1 MVERDYE
8 GFDPREASG
17 EEDLSEEQV
26 KAKQILEQR
35 IAMLEK
41 DGMKLA
47 TVDEADRCIDICRA
61 ALVQNGMALQFVP
74 EGMRDMY
81 LCQKALRTTGLALQF
96 VPDSLR
102 SKAVCML
109 ALRHDGLALQYVP
122 EKTRDRDVCRTAV
135 TQDSLALQFVPEE
148 LVDEELCTH
157 AMRVD
162 GRALE
167 FVPMNLR
174 TPMMCFEACRT
185 NGMALEFVPDELRTD
200 LVRVR
205 GLFSAGATVSRMTK
219 IVCLT
224 PPDWEEMSKAKPR
237 DEWGKF
243 ERWSFDAPEEFPCP
257 ERFAPSA
264 DEVHAFLKNLALEF
278 AQKAEVADF
287 EQRAEEAKSGN
298 GFWLDVLE
306 EESRDEEAAEGGEK
320 PRRKT
325 SIYGPS
331 LALLCKMELDAH
343 GIPEY
348 SGAFAAA
355 TKLMDWAAG
364 WHE

>member
-81 LCQKALRTTGLALQF
+81 LCQKALRTTG
-96 VPDSLR
+96 
-102 SKAVCML
+102 
-109 ALRHDGLALQYVP
+109 
-122 EKTRDRDVCRTAV
+122 
-135 TQDSLALQFVPEE
+135 LALQFVPEE

>member
-26 KAKQILEQR
+26 KAKQLLEQR

-47 TVDEADRCIDICRA
+47 TVDEADRCIDVCRA

-81 LCQKALRTTGLALQF
+81 LCQKALRTTG
-96 VPDSLR
+96 
-102 SKAVCML
+102 
-109 ALRHDGLALQYVP
+109 
-122 EKTRDRDVCRTAV
+122 
-135 TQDSLALQFVPEE
+135 LALQFVPEE

-185 NGMALEFVPDELRTD
+185 NGRALEFVPDVLRTD

-264 DEVHAFLKNLALEF
+264 DEVQAFLKNLALEF
-278 AQKAEVADF
+278 AQKAGVEDF
-287 EQRAEEAKSGN
+287 EQRAEKTKSGN
-298 GFWLDVLE
+298 GFWLDVME
-306 EESRDEEAAEGGEK
+306 EISRDEEAAEGEEK

-343 GIPEY
+343 GIPEH

>member
-81 LCQKALRTTGLALQF
+81 LCQKALRTTG
-96 VPDSLR
+96 
-102 SKAVCML
+102 
-109 ALRHDGLALQYVP
+109 
-122 EKTRDRDVCRTAV
+122 
-135 TQDSLALQFVPEE
+135 LALQFVPEE

-278 AQKAEVADF
+278 AQKAGGEDF
-287 EQRAEEAKSGN
+287 EQRAEKTKSGN
-298 GFWLDVLE
+298 GFWLDVME
-306 EESRDEEAAEGGEK
+306 EISRDEEAAEGEEK

-343 GIPEY
+343 GIPEH

>member
-8 GFDPREASG
+8 GFDPRQASG
-17 EEDLSEEQV
+17 EEELSEEQV
-26 KAKQILEQR
+26 KAKEILEQR

-47 TVDEADRCIDICRA
+47 TVDEADKTVDVCRA
-61 ALVQNGMALQFVP
+61 ALVQNGIALQFVP

-102 SKAVCML
+102 SRAVCML
-109 ALRHDGLALQYVP
+109 ALRHDGLALQFVP
-122 EKTRDRDVCRTAV
+122 EETRDKDACLTAV
-135 TQDSLALQFVPEE
+135 TQNSLALQFVPKEH
-148 LVDEELCTH
+148 VDEKLCTH
-157 AMRVD
+157 AMRMD

-167 FVPMNLR
+167 FVPEALR

-185 NGMALEFVPDELRTD
+185 NGMALSFVPDDLRTD

-205 GLFSAGATVSRMTK
+205 GLFSAGATVSRLTR

-243 ERWSFDAPEEFPCP
+243 ERWSFEAPEDFPCP
-257 ERFAPSA
+257 EEFAPSA
-264 DEVHAFLKNLALEF
+264 EEVRTFLTNLARDF
-278 AQKAEVADF
+278 AQKAGVPDF
-287 EQRAEEAKSGN
+287 EKRAEEAKSGN

-306 EESRDEEAAEGGEK
+306 EESSGDEAAEGEK
-320 PRRKT
+320 SPQRKV

-343 GIPEY
+343 GLPEHT
-348 SGAFAAA
+348 GAFAAA
-355 TKLMDWAAG
+355 TRLMDWAAG
-364 WHE
+364 WRE

>member
-1 MVERDYE
+1 
-8 GFDPREASG
+8 
-17 EEDLSEEQV
+17 
-26 KAKQILEQR
+26 
-35 IAMLEK
+35 
-41 DGMKLA
+41 
-47 TVDEADRCIDICRA
+47 
-61 ALVQNGMALQFVP
+61 
-74 EGMRDMY
+74 
-81 LCQKALRTTGLALQF
+81 
-96 VPDSLR
+96 
-102 SKAVCML
+102 
-109 ALRHDGLALQYVP
+109 
-122 EKTRDRDVCRTAV
+122 
-135 TQDSLALQFVPEE
+135 
-148 LVDEELCTH
+148 
-157 AMRVD
+157 
-162 GRALE
+162 
-167 FVPMNLR
+167 
-174 TPMMCFEACRT
+174 
-185 NGMALEFVPDELRTD
+185 
-200 LVRVR
+200 
-205 GLFSAGATVSRMTK
+205 MTK

-343 GIPEY
+343 GIPEH